1 MSDLPKTNDDESDFS
16 IWKVN
21 KSKGPLPPGPNFNVT
36 NKVNKSKSQQ
46 KPPEQFTS
54 PKTTTRKS
62 IQTTQ
67 SKNKT

>member
-1 MSDLPKTNDDESDFS
+1 MSDLPNINDDESDFS
-16 IWKVN
+16 VKKVN
-21 KSKGPLPPGPNFNVT
+21 KSNGPLPPGYKINIT
-36 NKVNKSKSQQ
+36 KINKSKSQQ